1 MTDDTA
7 DNIPVFIPL
16 NVCRTTNIGFFRH
29 ICYICQNLKTNAMKK
44 PLLLAAL
51 VLSLGIIY
59 SCHESENPLSD
70 DFEQLDI
77 TLERMGE
84 YVSLKEQKI
93 AAIEGLLHSDEMP
106 DLQKYHIYGQLY
118 EEYVAFQFDKAKEM
132 LECQEAIA
140 KELGDRSRLNSAY
153 LKKAMLYTTAG
164 MFLEANHVFEQ
175 LDTTEFDY
183 HQKISWYDARQKFL
197 HDYSEY
203 VRSSG
208 ITVPGTGN
216 IRSYQDKILANTPE
230 NSSLCRHIRIM
241 RLIEARRFE
250 EAYDENMKIIETL
263 NADIRD
269 YAVQTYWQ
277 GFICENLQRDEEA
290 VRWWIKSAMCDVR
303 AAIKDNASLSS
314 IALKLINPEDTDR
327 AFRYLRISLDD
338 ALYYNAKL
346 RKVQIASAFP
356 LVEKAYYES
365 QIRQRKVLGLAMAV
379 LFVLAVLFMLFAVF
393 AMRLHIKGKRSAK
406 MIEAQNRRLAES
418 FESIAQAEAVLKKTN
433 MELTEANAAKE
444 EYLGLFLSMCSGYLD
459 KLKKTISREQYESE
473 LRNFYKTIDTSFLQL
488 YPTFVDDFNS
498 LLKEEARVTL
508 KDGELLNT
516 ELRIFALIKL
526 GINQSLHIA
535 SLLRYSVNTIY
546 NYRAQVKNSVKG
558 DRENFENM
566 VRKIGSRH

>member
-263 NADIRD
+263 NPDIRD

-473 LRNFYKTIDTSFLQL
+473 LRNFYKTFDTSFLQL

-516 ELRIFALIKL
+516 VL
-526 GINQSLHIA
+526 N
-535 SLLRYSVNTIY
+535 
-546 NYRAQVKNSVKG
+546 
-558 DRENFENM
+558 
-566 VRKIGSRH
+566 